1 MAVNRSLK
9 VFRARYGLTQADM
22 ADKMGWSRQ
31 YYAKTE
37 NGRSKGSIT
46 FWIRLQ
52 DAFHI
57 PDREMWSLVKDTKER
72 A

>member
-1 MAVNRSLK
+1 MPANRSLK

-22 ADKMGWSRQ
+22 AERMGWSRQ

-37 NGRSKGSIT
+37 NGRSSGSIT

-57 PDREMWSLVKDTKER
+57 PDREMWSLVKDTKE
-72 A
+72 

>member
-9 VFRARYGLTQADM
+9 IFRARYGLTQADM
-22 ADKMGWSRQ
+22 AERMGWSRQ

-37 NGRSKGSIT
+37 NGRSAGSIT

-52 DAFHI
+52 NAFEI
-57 PDREMWSLVKDTKER
+57 PDREMWSLVKGTKE
-72 A
+72 